1 MKNLKKAVLLN
12 VVLAA
17 LFFLFSNIAIAAPT
31 TINYSPNEPDLL
43 GEYTTFTTAEDV
55 LLEEGIL
62 DYYYGLE
69 NLIRIDD
76 AFDQIW
82 MTSDNFSVTGLFH
95 FAADTHE
102 FGWFNSD
109 GNLDWLLSTS
119 GSDTSITSTNTT
131 YTFPS
136 TAPFSSSTYANNFY
150 LQSTTGSGAEHT
162 WYSDSNNNNGDD
174 HMVTWL
180 ITAGAH
186 NGYVEGEVN
195 YVIAWEDRPL
205 GGDFDYNDLV
215 IQVTNAAPVPEP
227 ATLFLL
233 GSGIICLVFFRRKTI
248 QSKKS

>member
-109 GNLDWLLSTS
+109 GNLDWLLTTS
-119 GSDTSITSTNTT
+119 GSDSANPYSYS
-131 YTFPS
+131 YTGG
-136 TAPFSSSTYANNFY
+136 TAPTYAYPSNFY
-150 LQSTTGSGAEHT
+150 LQSTSSSNNVHT
-162 WYSDSNNNNGDD
+162 WFSDSNNNTDNMD

-180 ITAGAH
+180 ITGGQHYNAD
-186 NGYVEGEVN
+186 EVN

-205 GGDFDYNDLV
+205 GGDCDYNDLV

-233 GSGIICLVFFRRKTI
+233 GSGIICLAFFRRKTI